1 MTPITPATETTVAEM
16 RTVLPHQFVQ
26 WLRDVAPYV
35 HTFHNK
41 TFVIAFGGELID
53 NGDLQDLVFDVSLL
67 IAMGM
72 RIVLI
77 PGARPAHLVLSLLT
91 LGSWFVLGRWMGE
104 GYCPVSDWHWKI
116 KGAIGEG
123 RPTVTYIT
131 FILRKI
137 TRTELDSNQVDRV
150 VVVVTITVT
159 LLSLFLNLK
168 QWLT

>member
-1 MTPITPATETTVAEM
+1 MKLAY
-16 RTVLPHQFVQ
+16 RVLNPLFHLVHLSIISFV
-26 WLRDVAPYV
+26 
-35 HTFHNK
+35 
-41 TFVIAFGGELID
+41 
-53 NGDLQDLVFDVSLL
+53 LV
-67 IAMGM
+67 GW
-72 RIVLI
+72 LI